1 MGTIMFI
8 RQFFVNKEM
17 VERYYDTKNDLNDE
31 DHKLRDAFTTSLEKL
46 TSRDNLEKESTMKK
60 EIRERSMEKNI
71 TGLSGVKT
79 RELIQKGNGFE
90 EMEEFMNYTGFNII
104 HSVLFSASN
113 FGKTMQSNNI
123 VAKAVL
129 IALGAE
135 ECIGQQGEEAAMKV
149 YNALMGTKYEG

>member
-1 MGTIMFI
+1 M
-8 RQFFVNKEM
+8 NKEM

-104 HSVLFSASN
+104 HNHLCFCFIIFIYISFSILDIS
-113 FGKTMQSNNI
+113 FFHKI
-123 VAKAVL
+123 F
-129 IALGAE
+129 
-135 ECIGQQGEEAAMKV
+135 
-149 YNALMGTKYEG
+149 